1 MKKLSPSSFK
11 CYKGNIDKCEV
22 LTHCVYA
29 CSNIVSNAYIEV
41 YLVCVSFGKVFV
53 CRSNT
58 IPFTIEEMAYHMNAV
73 SRGNENSLLVCD
85 MPFMSYSTVK
95 DTLQNAAILM
105 QAGAQM
111 IKVEGGEWLAESVY
125 KLSQCGI
132 PVCGH
137 VGLTPQSVNKLG
149 GNKVQ
154 GKDKSDAEKMV
165 KDALILQDAGADLL
179 VVECVPSRLGADL
192 TSALSIPVIG
202 IGAGPDTDG
211 QVLVSY
217 DMLGLSDRLPKFAK
231 NFLNETNSVQ
241 EAITLFGNEVRN
253 GLFPGPDNCFK

>member
-1 MKKLSPSSFK
+1 MKKISTHVLK
-11 CYKGNIDKCEV
+11 AMKDNNDKFAV
-22 LTHCVYA
+22 VTTYDYA
-29 CSNIVSNAYIEV
+29 FSKIVSNANIEV
-41 YLVCVSFGKVFV
+41 SLVGDSLGNVFQG
-53 CRSNT
+53 RSTT
-58 IPFTIEEMAYHMNAV
+58 IPVTIEEMAYHMNAV

-95 DTLQNAAILM
+95 DSLQNAAILM

>member
-1 MKKLSPSSFK
+1 MKKISTRVLK
-11 CYKGNIDKCEV
+11 AMKDNNDKFAV
-22 LTHCVYA
+22 VTTYDYA
-29 CSNIVSNAYIEV
+29 FSKIVSNANIEV
-41 YLVCVSFGKVFV
+41 SLVGDSLGNVFQG
-53 CRSNT
+53 RSTT
-58 IPFTIEEMAYHMNAV
+58 IPVTIEEMAYHMNAV
-73 SRGNENSLLVCD
+73 NRGNENSLLVCD

-95 DTLQNAAILM
+95 DALQNAAILM

-125 KLSQCGI
+125 KLSQYGI

-253 GLFPGPDNCFK
+253 GLFPGSDNCFK

>member
-1 MKKLSPSSFK
+1 
-11 CYKGNIDKCEV
+11 
-22 LTHCVYA
+22 
-29 CSNIVSNAYIEV
+29 
-41 YLVCVSFGKVFV
+41 
-53 CRSNT
+53 
-58 IPFTIEEMAYHMNAV
+58 
-73 SRGNENSLLVCD
+73 
-85 MPFMSYSTVK
+85 
-95 DTLQNAAILM
+95 
-105 QAGAQM
+105 M

-231 NFLNETNSVQ
+231 NFLKETNSVQ
-241 EAITLFGNEVRN
+241 EAITLFGYEVRN
-253 GLFPGPDNCFK
+253 GRFPGPENCFK

>member
-1 MKKLSPSSFK
+1 MR
-11 CYKGNIDKCEV
+11 Y
-22 LTHCVYA
+22 
-29 CSNIVSNAYIEV
+29 
-41 YLVCVSFGKVFV
+41 
-53 CRSNT
+53 
-58 IPFTIEEMAYHMNAV
+58 
-73 SRGNENSLLVCD
+73 
-85 MPFMSYSTVK
+85 
-95 DTLQNAAILM
+95 
-105 QAGAQM
+105 
-111 IKVEGGEWLAESVY
+111 
-125 KLSQCGI
+125 

-217 DMLGLSDRLPKFAK
+217 YMLGLSDRLPKFAK

-241 EAITLFGNEVRN
+241 
-253 GLFPGPDNCFK
+253 